1 MFNFFFSN
9 SEGTGMGQVSS
20 GRPWDLDWVMGAPR
34 NPKYIK
40 DRKIMGEK
48 KQPRIHT
55 REDIV
60 SFKK

>member
-1 MFNFFFSN
+1 
-9 SEGTGMGQVSS
+9 
-20 GRPWDLDWVMGAPR
+20 MGAPR

-60 SFKK
+60 SFKKKYRSTPYEENGKSVTIVNGSLLKKTCH